1 MGTNSKLSINLRVER
16 VKKGLTQQEVA
27 DYLGVKQQTYSKY
40 EKGSPVDDDILVKLC
55 RLYDISSDELLG
67 LPPKPSMESQSYQ
80 LNNEQLNEIV
90 KKVLNQVEGEKKNG

>member
-16 VKKGLTQQEVA
+16 VKKGLTHQEVA